1 MRMPLAEPLR
11 RLIYNTPHYMGPLPN
26 PAGDADFVRHRI
38 PYDATRTIS
47 LPKLRPCS
55 RPMKASGARSRP
67 STMSSRYLMRPAR
80 TQAET
85 SRRKSFDRSG

>member
-11 RLIYNTPHYMGPLPN
+11 RRTYNTLHRDLCQS
-26 PAGDADFVRHRI
+26 PACDADFVRHRI
-38 PYDATRTIS
+38 PYDATRTIT